1 MTGVAA
7 RRTGGSPIGA
17 GRAAAVLAATVLA
30 LALGACGDS
39 GSTGSSRTS
48 SGTITVFAA
57 ASLTEAFTTIGR
69 QFEQA
74 HPGMTVR
81 LNFGPSSGLAEQ
93 IDQGAPA
100 DVFASADGEPM
111 ERARRAGHVTRA
123 DPFATN
129 TLKIA
134 VPRGN
139 PAHVRGLADL
149 ASSDVKVALCQPEV
163 PCGAL
168 AARVLSSAGLVV
180 HPVTLETDVKAVLA
194 KVSLDEVDAGL
205 VYTTDVR
212 AAGSAVEGVPILSG
226 TNESSVYP
234 IAALSDAPDSAGA
247 NAFVQY
253 VLSPAGRSVLLTAG
267 FGPP

>member
-1 MTGVAA
+1 MSRT
-7 RRTGGSPIGA
+7 RRL
-17 GRAAAVLAATVLA
+17 AAVLAVSVLA

-39 GSTGSSRTS
+39 ASTSGSPS

-74 HPGMTVR
+74 HPGTAVR
-81 LNFGPSSGLAEQ
+81 FSFGPSSGLAEQ

-100 DVFASADGEPM
+100 DVFASADGDPM
-111 ERARRAGHVTRA
+111 ERVRLAGHVNRA
-123 DPFATN
+123 DGFASN
-129 TLKIA
+129 TLEIA

-139 PAHVRGLADL
+139 PAHVSSLADL
-149 ASSDVKVALCQPEV
+149 ASPDVKVALCQPQV

-168 AARVLSSAGLVV
+168 AARVLSRAGQVV
-180 HPVTLETDVKAVLA
+180 HPVTLDTDVKAVLA
-194 KVSLDEVDAGL
+194 AVSLGEVDAGI

-212 AAGSAVEGVPILSG
+212 AAGTAVEGVPLPSG
-226 TNESSVYP
+226 TNASTVYP
-234 IAALSDAPDSAGA
+234 IAALSDAPHRAGA

-253 VLSPAGRSVLLTAG
+253 VLSPAGRSVLLAAG